1 MSPCE
6 VFLVSLG
13 HTKYSLYF
21 CIKRHIILKRMSR
34 RAREISGTGI
44 YHVMMRG
51 INRQNIFE
59 DDESKVQVFDSL

>member
-1 MSPCE
+1 
-6 VFLVSLG
+6 
-13 HTKYSLYF
+13 
-21 CIKRHIILKRMSR
+21 MSR

-59 DDESKVQVFDSL
+59 DDESKVQVFDSPLNTQGSLTSVGLFFVHRSYKEFTMILNGF

>member
-1 MSPCE
+1 
-6 VFLVSLG
+6 
-13 HTKYSLYF
+13 
-21 CIKRHIILKRMSR
+21 MSR

-59 DDESKVQVFDSL
+59 DDESKGPVPGVFSRKIANLQRFVTYFCQILL

>member
-1 MSPCE
+1 
-6 VFLVSLG
+6 
-13 HTKYSLYF
+13 
-21 CIKRHIILKRMSR
+21 MSR

-59 DDESKVQVFDSL
+59 DDESKFDSPLNTQGSLTSVGLFFVHRSYKEFTMILNGF